1 MKRILLSAALIA
13 TLASCKNEKATATP
27 ETATDSTTINAPE
40 AAALSFDNKVYEKKS
55 KLKTGNQATVVH
67 LEITEAVGN
76 GADSINNKIF
86 RTVRDIVHFGEG
98 KSKAKSYDALI
109 DEFITDYETITKE
122 DTFEDMPWEATVKA
136 SVAYKNDSIINI
148 KLNYYTFT
156 GGAHGYGAD
165 TSLLFNANTG
175 TSIERDALFKDKK
188 GFTALAEKKFRAKYK
203 IPAGNINSTG
213 YQFMEDKF
221 VLPNNIFFTDKGLLL
236 LYNHYEAAAYAEGQK
251 YVLISYEE
259 AKPFLK

>member
-40 AAALSFDNKVYEKKS
+40 AASLSFDNKVYEKKS

-76 GADSINNKIF
+76 GADSINNKVF

-109 DEFITDYETITKE
+109 DEFIADYETITKE

-165 TSLLFNANTG
+165 TSLLFKTKTG
-175 TSIERDALFKDKK
+175 TSI
-188 GFTALAEKKFRAKYK
+188 
-203 IPAGNINSTG
+203 
-213 YQFMEDKF
+213 
-221 VLPNNIFFTDKGLLL
+221 
-236 LYNHYEAAAYAEGQK
+236 
-251 YVLISYEE
+251 
-259 AKPFLK
+259 